1 MIPGI
6 HSVLL
11 GLCNILLHTVL
22 IHTLTYTYKVFAD
35 GEHDFYSVGPDSIIK
50 IAI

>member
-1 MIPGI
+1 MIPVI

-11 GLCNILLHTVL
+11 GLCNILLRAVL
-22 IHTLTYTYKVFAD
+22 IHTCTHTYKVLGD
-35 GEHDFYSVGPDSIIK
+35 GEHDFYSVGRGSIIK